1 MKSPSLPW
9 EETLGFLVGDGSLA
23 VKSARRGRCRGALV
37 FFLLV
42 AFLIVDEM
50 AFTILLD
57 LRAMLL
63 VVRGGVGDGGCE
75 NICLEGE
82 LRQIPSTFGRSESGK
97 DSWPVH
103 SMCWGIMLP
112 CAGS

>member
-1 MKSPSLPW
+1 MGAASITGDPGWSNGKGA
-9 EETLGFLVGDGSLA
+9 GFFE
-23 VKSARRGRCRGALV
+23 LV